1 MGLCRPHEWVQTLH
15 LGLVINAHA
24 ISPPPFPSYD
34 DELLHLAHDLAARLL
49 VAFEGS
55 PTGLPFPRV
64 NLQKGIPSN
73 AYNSTCT
80 AGAGSLLLEFG
91 ILSRLL
97 RDPVYESVARRAM
110 RAIRQ
115 RRSSRTGLV
124 GNVLNVKTGDWEG
137 TMAGIGAGNE
147 RLSCSGY
154 FPILFFF

>member
-1 MGLCRPHEWVQTLH
+1 MNFDIFR
-15 LGLVINAHA
+15 IR
-24 ISPPPFPSYD
+24 YD
-34 DELLHLAHDLAARLL
+34 DELLHLAHDLATRLL

-55 PTGLPFPRV
+55 PTGIPFPRV
-64 NLQKGIPSN
+64 NLQKGIPTDT
-73 AYNSTCT
+73 YNSTCT

-124 GNVLNVKTGDWEG
+124 GNVLNVKTGNWEG
-137 TMAGIGAGNE
+137 TMAGVGAG
-147 RLSCSGY
+147 LDSY
-154 FPILFFF
+154 FEYLLKAYILFGKLILGGTSKKAS